1 MKYHGFLKM
10 IQLKVVFFVKS
21 EKPEQWGTD
30 VARASL
36 GLYL

>member
-1 MKYHGFLKM
+1 MKYHGFFKM
-10 IQLKVVFFVKS
+10 IQLKVFFVKS